1 MRRRSWWVSVG
12 TGLTAIGLIVTGC
25 SSSTQTQSSSNTTVP
40 PATSAAPAT
49 GAPIQPGPTEA
60 PQNLTVDGQPLTLT
74 VNGWETLITCT
85 ANDQQTNPDCA
96 GPLDRGTQLTLGI
109 INQGSSAVTLPSV
122 LEVSANYTGDGCT
135 SANVNTPSLNKDSDV
150 LPGGYTTAIYQF
162 LLDGAPGSC
171 TVTSVEV
178 SVNANN
184 GSGSITLPINDTVPA
199 PSS

>member
-1 MRRRSWWVSVG
+1 M
-12 TGLTAIGLIVTGC
+12 
-25 SSSTQTQSSSNTTVP
+25 
-40 PATSAAPAT
+40 
-49 GAPIQPGPTEA
+49 
-60 PQNLTVDGQPLTLT
+60 
-74 VNGWETLITCT
+74 
-85 ANDQQTNPDCA
+85 
-96 GPLDRGTQLTLGI
+96 
-109 INQGSSAVTLPSV
+109 TLPSV

-178 SVNANN
+178 GRTPMTAARV
-184 GSGSITLPINDTVPA
+184 GGTPVDDTVPA